1 MAGGAPFQLT
11 IDGTDYLGAFAGGS
25 ATTPYVIPESLSL
38 SMDAD
43 GGGSTFAFEV
53 IQEVTPSSGGTP
65 TPWFLGITDNAVVNF
80 VDTTAGTALSQTIF
94 AGFVGTIE
102 AELNGGGQGTKTQVS
117 CLSSSALLDRMVVWK
132 GKGTVAGVK
141 NAVVSTI
148 KFKRNQ
154 TDKVVIQAILSTYV
168 NPRLGSGISNLFDPT
183 ITSGISSTT
192 TLNPTAADGD
202 IEIPL
207 GTLRAALDTI
217 LELAEARDGKQR
229 RYYIDNRKRLVY
241 GFAGA
246 ADSSVT
252 YATAP
257 FKITTEAIDNPA
269 GGTATAST
277 LSVRDITLQLDHDS
291 ARKRGFFLAADSNAD
306 RDDDPDPYVRTYSQ
320 TGIAYPARTGLVTD
334 SLVDVPTVRG
344 SNRGTKLTNAAKA
357 WFGRRRAPIQT
368 ISFSVR
374 GAGTATGQSYGFAQ
388 GTAQSG
394 TASYTLVDRWAPGQW
409 VQIYAPGLGLTSSTD
424 LFRIEEVSMS
434 FETGSLIRKFQ
445 ITCDRR
451 QRGLASQLIIG
462 RE

>member
-11 IDGTDYLGAFAGGS
+11 INGVDYLGAFAGGS
-25 ATTPYVIPESLSL
+25 ATTPYVIPESVSL

-43 GGGSTFAFEV
+43 GGGSTFGFEV
-53 IQEVTPSSGGTP
+53 LQEVTPISGGTA
-65 TPWFLGITDNAVVNF
+65 TPWFSSIPDNAVVKF
-80 VDTTAGTALSQTIF
+80 VDTTAGTALSQTLF
-94 AGFVGTIE
+94 AGFIGNID
-102 AELNGGGQGTKTQVS
+102 AKLNGGGQGTIAQVE
-117 CLSSSALLDRMVVWK
+117 CLNSSALLDRIVVWK

-148 KFKRNQ
+148 KLKRNQ
-154 TDKVVIQAILSTYV
+154 TDKTVIQAILSTYV
-168 NPRLGSGISNLFDPT
+168 NPRLGSGISELFDPT
-183 ITSGISSTT
+183 ITAGISSTA

-207 GTLRAALDTI
+207 GTLRAALDTV

-246 ADSSVT
+246 ADSSVS

-257 FKITTEAIDNPA
+257 FRITTAASDNPA

-277 LSVRDITLQLDHDS
+277 LSVRDISLQLDHDS

-306 RDDDPDPYVRTYSQ
+306 RDTDADPYVRTYSQ
-320 TGIAYPARTGLVTD
+320 VGVGFPARSGLVTD
-334 SLVDVPTVRG
+334 ALVDVPTVRG
-344 SNRGTKLTNAAKA
+344 SARATKLNNAAKA

-374 GAGTATGQSYGFAQ
+374 GAGTAAGQTYGFAQ

-394 TASYTLVDRWAPGQW
+394 TASYALVDRWAPGQW
-409 VQIYAPGLGLTSSTD
+409 VQIYAPGLGLYSTTD
-424 LFRIEEVSMS
+424 LFRIEEVAMS
-434 FETGSLIRKFQ
+434 FETGSLIRKFEV
-445 ITCDRR
+445 TCDRR
-451 QRGLASQLIIG
+451 PRGKASQLIVG